1 MAIFCLRGH
10 YFSATP
16 PWEPLPH
23 GILLSIDIHER
34 HASTRRPPSALRP
47 WIGVSRGLFVVVF
60 ES

>member
-1 MAIFCLRGH
+1 MG
-10 YFSATP
+10 ATP